1 MLLTRKLDLLGSI
14 KPVTSTTAASFETQ
28 SNRSRR
34 HGTASRN
41 DESIFE
47 VLSTTVDE
55 NETALTSTSTSQ
67 FVPKKKAQKRPPQEP
82 IPEIVLEDDDD
93 DDNDNNNN
101 TSEKN
106 KANEVKAQAEA
117 VSKLSNYQCMGK
129 SNRPLTLLEKKL
141 QEKLNISSRFLQ
153 ST

>member
-14 KPVTSTTAASFETQ
+14 KPATSTTAGVFEAQ

-55 NETALTSTSTSQ
+55 NETTSTSTSQ

-106 KANEVKAQAEA
+106 KANEMKAQAEA

-129 SNRPLTLLEKKL
+129 TNRPLTQLEKKL
-141 QEKLNISSRFLQ
+141 EEKLNISSRFLQ

>member
-1 MLLTRKLDLLGSI
+1 MLLTRKLDLLGST
-14 KPVTSTTAASFETQ
+14 KPSTAAIAAAFETQ

-55 NETALTSTSTSQ
+55 NETASTSTSQ

-82 IPEIVLEDDDD
+82 IPEIVLGDDDD
-93 DDNDNNNN
+93 DDDDANNNN

-106 KANEVKAQAEA
+106 KANETRAQAEA

-129 SNRPLTLLEKKL
+129 SNRPLTQLEKKL
-141 QEKLNISSRFLQ
+141 EEKLNISSKFLQ